1 MYNKYTMKF
10 IHTADL
16 HVDSKID
23 YLPSS
28 LSAIRREEVLHSFER
43 LCEYASKNQITA
55 VIVAGDLFD
64 CNKVTKKAIER
75 VKNAISLCKGVDFL
89 YLQGN
94 HDEFTQE
101 DIFDDFPSNFKPFQK
116 GLSSFKYGNVVVS
129 GIVDTNNTLPFLYEQ
144 ISLNKD
150 DFNILAMHG
159 EVVDY
164 KGKSKN
170 GTISLPMLR
179 DRNIDYLALGHYHS
193 FSQGQLDLRGKYAYS
208 GCLDGRGFDELGQ
221 KGFVVID
228 TDNKHFSFVT
238 FSSRQYLEKTFDLAN
253 YSTWVNARAEIIQT
267 LKAESDK
274 SNVIKVVLSGD
285 VLQDFNLDKNELEQR
300 LREYFFYA
308 KVEDKTVLKLTEQDY
323 LLDKT
328 VKGEFLRL
336 VWESDLTDD
345 QKKNVISCGINAL
358 RGEEL
363 L

>member
-1 MYNKYTMKF
+1 MKF

-16 HVDSKID
+16 HIDSKID

-28 LSAIRREEVLHSFER
+28 LSTIRREEVLHSFER
-43 LCEYASKNQITA
+43 LCEYAVKNKITA
-55 VIVAGDLFD
+55 VIIAGDLFD

-75 VKNAISLCKGVDFL
+75 VKNAISLSNGVDFL

-94 HDEFTQE
+94 HDELASE
-101 DIFDDFPSNFKPFQK
+101 EIFSDFPCNFKPFQQ
-116 GLSSFKYGNVVVS
+116 GLSSFNYGNVVIS
-129 GIVDTNNTLPFLYEQ
+129 GIVDINNSLLSQCDQ
-144 ISLNKD
+144 INFNKD

-170 GTISLPMLR
+170 GAISLPMLR

-228 TDNKHFSFVT
+228 TDDNLFTFVP
-238 FSSRQYLEKTFDLAN
+238 FSSRQYLEKSFDLSN
-253 YSTWVNARAEIIQT
+253 YTNWISARAELIQK
-267 LKAESDK
+267 LKSECDK
-274 SNVIKVVLSGD
+274 SNVLKVVLSGE
-285 VLQDFNLDKNELEQR
+285 VLQDFNLDKSELEQR

-308 KVEDKTVLKLTEQDY
+308 KIEDKTVLKLTEQDY

-336 VWESDLTDD
+336 VWESDLTDE
-345 QKKNVISCGINAL
+345 QKKKVISCGINAL